1 MLYSLMNNC
10 FPTFIFL
17 FYLLVFFFLSRT
29 VSHYRYKISKN
40 KQDVETAMDVVGSI
54 SSFYSIFLGFIV
66 YILWSNHQK
75 SAEFVTTEATQ
86 LYIIGE
92 SSRAFP
98 PEVHQSIVH
107 NLTQYISSILNDELV
122 AMSRGHEGKRTQ
134 EASDGLY
141 DALLNYKPTDLVST
155 YYNNAVSSF
164 NQAIEYRNFRLNM
177 LYSQIPT
184 AWYLIIFIGAFFII
198 GIYSLETNLKG
209 HLFLIILCIFLAIYM
224 TAITV
229 LSFPFSGF
237 FKVSDKPLKKVYME
251 LGDMSIK
258 SNIKPK
264 IEISK

>member
-1 MLYSLMNNC
+1 MLYALINNC
-10 FPTFIFL
+10 FPTF
-17 FYLLVFFFLSRT
+17 LLVFFLLSHT

-75 SAEFVTTEATQ
+75 SAEFVTAEATQ

-98 PEVHQSIVH
+98 PEVHQGIVN
-107 NLTQYISSILNDELV
+107 NLTQYISSILNDELE
-122 AMSRGHEGKRTQ
+122 AMSRGQEGKKTQ
-134 EASDGLY
+134 EASDRL
-141 DALLNYKPTDLVST
+141 DDEPLKFKPSDIVST

-164 NQAIEYRNFRLNM
+164 NQAIENRNFRLNM

-198 GIYSLETNLKG
+198 GIYSLETTSKG

-237 FKVSDKPLKKVYME
+237 FKVSDVPLKKVFTE
-251 LGDMSIK
+251 LNTMSIQL
-258 SNIKPK
+258 NNKPK
-264 IEISK
+264 LEISK